1 MRIVF
6 VISLL
11 FAVTVAAKGQGL
23 TRDQAIDLALKNNLG
38 IRTAGFEVEGQRQ
51 LKKSSFDLPK
61 TEVTLM
67 YGQYNSYAKNDNN
80 ITVSQSIPFSS
91 FGSQGKLNKSLLASA
106 ELKKA
111 YTENDLVFQVKDIY
125 NRLAYTY
132 SVHDLLLL
140 QDSIFEGFY
149 RAASLRYKAG
159 ESNLLEQT
167 TADVQRNQAKIRMR
181 ENETELV
188 SLRAQFQALL
198 NTNSLPD
205 IIDKK
210 LSEAES
216 QEILDSTLIASNPSL
231 AFMRQQIDVS
241 QKEKKVQFAKSAPDL
256 LVGFFS
262 QTLIGT
268 VNPETATI
276 AGNGERFTGF
286 QVGVSLPLW
295 FGPHQGRVRAAEYNM
310 KAAQS
315 NYESFRQNMN
325 AQLEEAVQIYQTN
338 KASLSYYQSSALP
351 NADLI
356 LKQSQAAFKGGE
368 IGYSEFLLGLR
379 NAIDIQEMYLKTLRD
394 YNQSIIKIEFLSGNK

>member
-1 MRIVF
+1 
-6 VISLL
+6 
-11 FAVTVAAKGQGL
+11 
-23 TRDQAIDLALKNNLG
+23 
-38 IRTAGFEVEGQRQ
+38 
-51 LKKSSFDLPK
+51 
-61 TEVTLM
+61 
-67 YGQYNSYAKNDNN
+67 
-80 ITVSQSIPFSS
+80 
-91 FGSQGKLNKSLLASA
+91 
-106 ELKKA
+106 
-111 YTENDLVFQVKDIY
+111 
-125 NRLAYTY
+125 
-132 SVHDLLLL
+132 
-140 QDSIFEGFY
+140 
-149 RAASLRYKAG
+149 
-159 ESNLLEQT
+159 
-167 TADVQRNQAKIRMR
+167 MR